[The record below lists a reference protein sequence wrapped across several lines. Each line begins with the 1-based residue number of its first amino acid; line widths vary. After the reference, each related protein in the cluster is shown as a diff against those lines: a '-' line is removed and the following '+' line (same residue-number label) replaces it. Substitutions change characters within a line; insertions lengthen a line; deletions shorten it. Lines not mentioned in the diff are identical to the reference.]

1 MAKQLQEPQEIKV
14 AANIKGVP
22 LSLTRNSNREKVAA
36 IYEHWR
42 VADEWWGSEV
52 ERDYFR
58 IKTTAGLVCDIY
70 RDKSTNQWYLSK
82 IHD

>member
-1 MAKQLQEPQEIKV
+1 MSRQLEKAEEIEVKT
-14 AANIKGVP
+14 NIAGVP
-22 LSLTRNSNREKVAA
+22 VNLTRKGHREKVAA

-42 VADEWWGSEV
+42 LADEWWGKEV

-58 IKTTAGLVCDIY
+58 VRTSTGIVLDIY
-70 RDKSTNQWYLSK
+70 RDSKANRWYTDR